1 MKPYTA
7 IESTPLKFHHF
18 YHYIGMPI
26 LLVLIGYT
34 IATNYTYVINEP
46 NAYTIGYMVCLPVGG
61 IALLAAFIGFFKW
74 KRYAWVAHQIF
85 LIIPVLFGLFI
96 LLDAFFFEPSLMRLP
111 EVLIPLFA
119 IFAGIL
125 LFAILLSLYYI
136 KRKPLFAPGAAS

>member
-1 MKPYTA
+1 MKQYTA
-7 IESTPLKFHHF
+7 IQSTPLKFHHF

-26 LLVLIGYT
+26 LLLLIGYT
-34 IATNYTYVINEP
+34 IAANYTYVITEP

-85 LIIPVLFGLFI
+85 LIVPVLFGLFI
-96 LLDAFFFEPSLMRLP
+96 LLDALFFEPSLMRLP
-111 EVLIPLFA
+111 EVLIPLFT

-125 LFAILLSLYYI
+125 VTALLLSLYYI
-136 KRKPLFAPGAAS
+136 KRKPLFTSGSSS